1 MARPER
7 SPDIAP
13 IDRLLHALGDPTRRR
28 IVELLSERPY
38 SVSALAEPFGVTVTA
53 IAQHLRLLED
63 AGLVRSEKL
72 GRVRSC
78 QVDRD
83 GLARL
88 QAWLDDRRSLWE
100 RRLDGLADILSVDQ
114 PPQKS

>member
-7 SPDIAP
+7 GPDLAP

-28 IVELLSERPY
+28 MIELLSERPY

-53 IAQHLRLLED
+53 IAQHLRILEE

-78 QVDRD
+78 QIEPK
-83 GLARL
+83 GLDAVRS
-88 QAWLDDRRSLWE
+88 WLNDRRSLWE
-100 RRLDGLADILSVDQ
+100 RRLDALTDVL
-114 PPQKS
+114 KS